1 MRSFVSFLSS
11 TVAFLLLQL
20 CLVCCDIT
28 DGNAEHL
35 KREHS
40 LMKPYQGV
48 GSSPSSQW
56 DFWGSTL
63 VTGSYVRLTPDER
76 SKQGSIWNTV
86 VRIDYRHNLTQTR
99 HHRPELFQLGPC
111 YLKDWEMHVQFK
123 VHGSGKKNLHGDGIA
138 LWYTKD
144 RLHPGPVF
152 GNRDQFVGLALFL
165 DTFRNDLHGM
175 DVRPVFSNN
184 ALFHGLAVFI
194 DTYSNDDTTDRSFP
208 YISAMVNNGSVSYDH
223 GKDGRSS
230 ELGGC
235 SAEIRN
241 REHDTYLAIR
251 YSKGR
256 LTVMVDVDDKNEW
269 KECID
274 IGGVRLPTGYFFG
287 ASAATGDLSDNHDII
302 SMKLYQLMVEH
313 TPRRRTWT
321 GRRSSPVSAS
331 SSPLKVELRH
341 RRPELESDNIDDPTG
356 NFRGTPLTGWKVFL
370 LLLCALLGIVVC
382 AVVGAVVFQKRQE
395 RNKRFY

>member
-1 MRSFVSFLSS
+1 MWHFVVSVRMRKADGPVYGVSRKKLGGESLSRCCSGKMGGCRAFRGSALLFVLLELS
-11 TVAFLLLQL
+11 
-20 CLVCCDIT
+20 LVCCDIT

-40 LMKPYQGV
+40 LTKPYQGV

-56 DFWGSTL
+56 DFSGSTL
-63 VTGSYVRLTPDER
+63 VTSSYVRLTPDER

-86 VRIDYRHNLTQTR
+86 
-99 HHRPELFQLGPC
+99 PC

-123 VHGSGKKNLHGDGIA
+123 IHGSGKKSLHGDGIA

-144 RLHPGPVF
+144 RLHSGPVF
-152 GNRDQFVGLALFL
+152 GNQDQFLGLAIFL
-165 DTFRNDLHGM
+165 DTFRNDLDGT
-175 DVRPVFSNN
+175 
-184 ALFHGLAVFI
+184 A
-194 DTYSNDDTTDRSFP
+194 RSFP

-241 REHDTYLAIR
+241 RDHDTYLAIR

-269 KECID
+269 NECID

-313 TPRRRTWT
+313 TAEEENLDWT
-321 GRRSSPVSAS
+321 KIEPSVSLLKSP
-331 SSPLKVELRH
+331 K
-341 RRPELESDNIDDPTG
+341 DNIDDPTG

-382 AVVGAVVFQKRQE
+382 AVVGAVVFQRRQE
-395 RNKRFY
+395 RNKRCVRLQSAERGFNT

>member
-1 MRSFVSFLSS
+1 MRVSRLGCLNKMGNFKGFLS
-11 TVAFLLLQL
+11 TALVFLIFEL

-28 DGNAEHL
+28 DGNTEHL
-35 KREHS
+35 KRENS

-63 VTGSYVRLTPDER
+63 VTSSYVRLTPDER

-86 VRIDYRHNLTQTR
+86 
-99 HHRPELFQLGPC
+99 PC
-111 YLKDWEMHVQFK
+111 YLKDWEMHVHFK

-138 LWYTKD
+138 VWYTKD
-144 RLHPGPVF
+144 KLHPGNIVH
-152 GNRDQFVGLALFL
+152 
-165 DTFRNDLHGM
+165 TF
-175 DVRPVFSNN
+175 
-184 ALFHGLAVFI
+184 
-194 DTYSNDDTTDRSFP
+194 RSFP
-208 YISAMVNNGSVSYDH
+208 YISAMVNNGSVNYDH

-256 LTVMVDVDDKNEW
+256 LTVMVDVEDKNEW

-313 TPRRRTWT
+313 TPEEENQDWT
-321 GRRSSPVSAS
+321 KIEPSVSLLKSP
-331 SSPLKVELRH
+331 K
-341 RRPELESDNIDDPTG
+341 DNIDDPTG

-382 AVVGAVVFQKRQE
+382 GVVGAVVFQKRQE

>member
-1 MRSFVSFLSS
+1 MDGFRAIFRTTLVFVA
-11 TVAFLLLQL
+11 VEL

-40 LMKPYQGV
+40 LIKPYQGV
-48 GSSPSSQW
+48 GNSPSSQW

-63 VTGSYVRLTPDER
+63 VTSSYVRLTPDER

-86 VRIDYRHNLTQTR
+86 
-99 HHRPELFQLGPC
+99 PC

-123 VHGSGKKNLHGDGIA
+123 IQGSGKKNLHGDGIA
-138 LWYTKD
+138 IWYTKD
-144 RLHPGPVF
+144 RLHPGFPSPSPEVRMPAYPRAPAGPRRRLGPAAHARPLPLCLHPGTVF
-152 GNRDQFVGLALFL
+152 GSQDQFLGLAIFL

-184 ALFHGLAVFI
+184 AHFHGLAVFI
-194 DTYSNDDTTDRSFP
+194 DTYSNDEAVDRSFP
-208 YISAMVNNGSVSYDH
+208 YISAMVNNGTVSYDH

-241 REHDTYLAIR
+241 RDHDTYLAIR

-256 LTVMVDVDDKNEW
+256 LTVMVDVEDKNEW

-287 ASAATGDLSDNHDII
+287 ASAATGDLSGFELDVRRLVPDNHDII
-302 SMKLYQLMVEH
+302 SMKLYQLMEVYS
-313 TPRRRTWT
+313 
-321 GRRSSPVSAS
+321 GLVYSNGS
-331 SSPLKVELRH
+331 
-341 RRPELESDNIDDPTG
+341 
-356 NFRGTPLTGWKVFL
+356 L
-370 LLLCALLGIVVC
+370 LA
-382 AVVGAVVFQKRQE
+382 
-395 RNKRFY
+395 

>member
-1 MRSFVSFLSS
+1 MVSFRGSNMRGFGTFTSRPLC
-11 TVAFLLLQL
+11 FILLHFT
-20 CLVCCDIT
+20 LVKCDIT

-56 DFWGSTL
+56 DFSGSTL
-63 VTGSYVRLTPDER
+63 VTSSYVRLTPDER

-86 VRIDYRHNLTQTR
+86 PV
-99 HHRPELFQLGPC
+99 
-111 YLKDWEMHVQFK
+111 YLKDWEMHVQYK
-123 VHGSGKKNLHGDGIA
+123 IHGSGKKNLHGDGIA
-138 LWYTKD
+138 IWYTKE

-152 GNRDQFVGLALFL
+152 GNQDKFVGLALFV

-175 DVRPVFSNN
+175 
-184 ALFHGLAVFI
+184 
-194 DTYSNDDTTDRSFP
+194 DRSFP
-208 YISAMVNNGSVSYDH
+208 YISAMVNNGSLPYNH
-223 GKDGRSS
+223 GNDGRNS

-235 SAEIRN
+235 SSEIRN
-241 REHDTYLAIR
+241 KDHDTYLAIR

-256 LTVMVDVDDKNEW
+256 LTVMIDIDDKNEW

-274 IGGVRLPTGYFFG
+274 IGGVRLPTGYYFG

-302 SMKLYQLMVEH
+302 SMKMYQLMVEH
-313 TPRRRTWT
+313 TPDEDSLDWT
-321 GRRSSPVSAS
+321 KIEPSVSLLKSP
-331 SSPLKVELRH
+331 K
-341 RRPELESDNIDDPTG
+341 DNIDDPTG
-356 NFRGTPLTGWKVFL
+356 NFRSTPLTGWKVFL

-382 AVVGAVVFQKRQE
+382 GVVGAVVFQKRQE
-395 RNKRFY
+395 RNRRFY

>member
-1 MRSFVSFLSS
+1 MWHFVVSVRMRKADGPVYGVSRKKLGGESLSRCCSGKMGGCRAFRGSALLFVLLELS
-11 TVAFLLLQL
+11 
-20 CLVCCDIT
+20 LVCCDIT

-40 LMKPYQGV
+40 LTKPYQGV

-56 DFWGSTL
+56 DFSGSTL
-63 VTGSYVRLTPDER
+63 VTSSYVRLTPDER

-86 VRIDYRHNLTQTR
+86 
-99 HHRPELFQLGPC
+99 PC

-123 VHGSGKKNLHGDGIA
+123 IHGSGKKSLHGDGIA

-144 RLHPGPVF
+144 RLHSGPVF
-152 GNRDQFVGLALFL
+152 GNQDQFLGLAIFL
-165 DTFRNDLHGM
+165 DTFRNDLDGT
-175 DVRPVFSNN
+175 
-184 ALFHGLAVFI
+184 A
-194 DTYSNDDTTDRSFP
+194 RSFP
-208 YISAMVNNGSVSYDH
+208 YISAM
-223 GKDGRSS
+223 
-230 ELGGC
+230 GGC

-241 REHDTYLAIR
+241 RDHDTYLAIR

-269 KECID
+269 NECID

-313 TPRRRTWT
+313 TAEEENLDWT
-321 GRRSSPVSAS
+321 KIEPSVSLLKSP
-331 SSPLKVELRH
+331 K
-341 RRPELESDNIDDPTG
+341 DNIDDPTG

-382 AVVGAVVFQKRQE
+382 AVVGAVVFQRRQE
-395 RNKRFY
+395 RNKRCVRLQSAERGFNT

>member
-1 MRSFVSFLSS
+1 MGNFRVFLRAALVFLIFGVCFVS
-11 TVAFLLLQL
+11 
-20 CLVCCDIT
+20 CDIT
-28 DGNAEHL
+28 DGNVEHL

-48 GSSPSSQW
+48 GSGHSSQW
-56 DFWGSTL
+56 DFWGNTL
-63 VTGSYVRLTPDER
+63 VTSSYVRLTPDER

-86 VRIDYRHNLTQTR
+86 
-99 HHRPELFQLGPC
+99 PC
-111 YLKDWEMHVQFK
+111 HLKDWEMHVQFK
-123 VHGSGKKNLHGDGIA
+123 IHGSGKKNLHGDGIA

-152 GNRDQFVGLALFL
+152 GNQDQFLGLAIFL

-175 DVRPVFSNN
+175 D
-184 ALFHGLAVFI
+184 
-194 DTYSNDDTTDRSFP
+194 RSFP
-208 YISAMVNNGSVSYDH
+208 FISAMVNNGSVNYDH

-241 REHDTYLAIR
+241 RDHDTYLAIR
-251 YSKGR
+251 YSRER
-256 LTVMVDVDDKNEW
+256 LTVMIDVEDKNEW

-313 TPRRRTWT
+313 SPEEENQDWT
-321 GRRSSPVSAS
+321 KIEPSVSLLKSP
-331 SSPLKVELRH
+331 K
-341 RRPELESDNIDDPTG
+341 DNIDDPTG

>member
-1 MRSFVSFLSS
+1 MRASTCGCFDKMSGFKTFLSS
-11 TVAFLLLQL
+11 IFIFFLVEC
-20 CLVCCDIT
+20 CLVACDIT
-28 DGNAEHL
+28 DGNTEHL

-40 LMKPYQGV
+40 LTKPYQGV
-48 GSSPSSQW
+48 GNQW

-63 VTGSYVRLTPDER
+63 VTSSYVRLTPDER

-86 VRIDYRHNLTQTR
+86 
-99 HHRPELFQLGPC
+99 PC

-152 GNRDQFVGLALFL
+152 
-165 DTFRNDLHGM
+165 
-175 DVRPVFSNN
+175 SNN
-184 ALFHGLAVFI
+184 AHFHGLAVFI
-194 DTYSNDDTTDRSFP
+194 DTYSNDDSTDRSFP
-208 YISAMVNNGSVSYDH
+208 FISAMVNNGTVSYDH

-235 SAEIRN
+235 SADIRN
-241 REHDTYLAIR
+241 RDFDTYLAIR
-251 YSKGR
+251 YSRGR

-287 ASAATGDLSDNHDII
+287 ASAATGDLSDNHDVI
-302 SMKLYQLMVEH
+302 SMKLYQLMVDHSPEEENLD
-313 TPRRRTWT
+313 WT
-321 GRRSSPVSAS
+321 KIEPSVSLFKSP
-331 SSPLKVELRH
+331 K
-341 RRPELESDNIDDPTG
+341 DNIDDPTG

>member
-1 MRSFVSFLSS
+1 MSGFRTFLGS
-11 TVAFLLLQL
+11 TFIFLLVEY
-20 CLVCCDIT
+20 CLVGCDIT
-28 DGNAEHL
+28 DGNAEHQ

-40 LMKPYQGV
+40 LTKPYQGV
-48 GSSPSSQW
+48 GSQW

-63 VTGSYVRLTPDER
+63 VTSSYVRLTPDER

-86 VRIDYRHNLTQTR
+86 
-99 HHRPELFQLGPC
+99 PC

-138 LWYTKD
+138 VWYTKD

-152 GNRDQFVGLALFL
+152 
-165 DTFRNDLHGM
+165 
-175 DVRPVFSNN
+175 SNN
-184 ALFHGLAVFI
+184 AHFHGLAVFI
-194 DTYSNDDTTDRSFP
+194 DTYSNDDSTDRSFP
-208 YISAMVNNGSVSYDH
+208 FISAMVNNGTVSYDH

-235 SAEIRN
+235 SADIRN
-241 REHDTYLAIR
+241 RDFETYLAIR
-251 YSKGR
+251 YSRGR

-302 SMKLYQLMVEH
+302 SMKLYQLMVDH
-313 TPRRRTWT
+313 TQEEENLDWT
-321 GRRSSPVSAS
+321 KIEPSVSFFRSPKGI
-331 SSPLKVELRH
+331 LGFQN
-341 RRPELESDNIDDPTG
+341 NIDDPTG
-356 NFRGTPLTGWKVFL
+356 NFRGTALTGWKVFL
-370 LLLCALLGIVVC
+370 LLLCALLGIIVC

>member
-1 MRSFVSFLSS
+1 MVLEMTRIVRSATSLQSGSTMKRLIKFLS
-11 TVAFLLLQL
+11 TCLLVLPHL
-20 CLVCCDIT
+20 TLVQGDIT

-40 LMKPYQGV
+40 LIKPYQGI
-48 GSSPSSQW
+48 GTSPSSQW

-63 VTGSYVRLTPDER
+63 VTSQYVRLTPDEK

-86 VRIDYRHNLTQTR
+86 
-99 HHRPELFQLGPC
+99 PCFQ
-111 YLKDWEMHVQFK
+111 KDWEMHVQFK

-138 LWYTKD
+138 IWYTKE

-152 GNRDQFVGLALFL
+152 S
-165 DTFRNDLHGM
+165 
-175 DVRPVFSNN
+175 SNSN
-184 ALFHGLAVFI
+184 FHGLAIFI
-194 DTYSNDDTTDRSFP
+194 DTYPNDEASDRSFP
-208 YISAMVNNGSVSYDH
+208 YISAMVNNGTQPYDH
-223 GKDGRSS
+223 GKDGRNS

-241 REHDTYLAIR
+241 KDHDTYLAIR

-274 IGGVRLPTGYFFG
+274 IGGVRLPTGYYFG
-287 ASAATGDLSDNHDII
+287 ASAATGDLSDHHDII
-302 SMKLYQLMVEH
+302 SMKMYQLMVEH
-313 TPRRRTWT
+313 TTEEDSLDWT
-321 GRRSSPVSAS
+321 KIEPSVSLLKSP
-331 SSPLKVELRH
+331 K
-341 RRPELESDNIDDPTG
+341 DNIDDPTG
-356 NFRGTPLTGWKVFL
+356 NFRSTPLTGWKVFL

>member
-1 MRSFVSFLSS
+1 FVLEMRSMVSFIGRVSKMRGFCTFISRPLL
-11 TVAFLLLQL
+11 FLLLHFT
-20 CLVCCDIT
+20 LVQCDIT

-63 VTGSYVRLTPDER
+63 VTSSYVRLTPDER
-76 SKQGSIWNTV
+76 SRQGSIWNTV
-86 VRIDYRHNLTQTR
+86 VSK
-99 HHRPELFQLGPC
+99 EL
-111 YLKDWEMHVQFK
+111 
-123 VHGSGKKNLHGDGIA
+123 KNLHGDGIA
-138 LWYTKD
+138 IWYTKE

-152 GNRDQFVGLALFL
+152 GNQDHFVGLALFV

-175 DVRPVFSNN
+175 D
-184 ALFHGLAVFI
+184 
-194 DTYSNDDTTDRSFP
+194 RSFP
-208 YISAMVNNGSVSYDH
+208 YIYAIVNNGSLPYDH
-223 GKDGRSS
+223 GNDGRNS

-235 SAEIRN
+235 SSEIRN
-241 REHDTYLAIR
+241 KDHDTYLAIR

-256 LTVMVDVDDKNEW
+256 LTVMIDIDDKNEW

-274 IGGVRLPTGYFFG
+274 IGGVRLPTGYYFG

-302 SMKLYQLMVEH
+302 SMKMYQLMVEH
-313 TPRRRTWT
+313 TPDEDSLDWT
-321 GRRSSPVSAS
+321 KIEPSVSLLKSP
-331 SSPLKVELRH
+331 K
-341 RRPELESDNIDDPTG
+341 DNIDDPTG
-356 NFRGTPLTGWKVFL
+356 NFRSTPLTGWKVFL

-382 AVVGAVVFQKRQE
+382 GVVGAVVFQKRQE
-395 RNKRFY
+395 RNRRFY

>member
-1 MRSFVSFLSS
+1 MGNFGAFLRR
-11 TVAFLLLQL
+11 TAVFLLLQL
-20 CLVCCDIT
+20 CVVCCDIT
-28 DGNAEHL
+28 DGNTEHL

-40 LMKPYQGV
+40 LMKPYQV
-48 GSSPSSQW
+48 CPSSQLSVLSA
-56 DFWGSTL
+56 DHRNVS
-63 VTGSYVRLTPDER
+63 
-76 SKQGSIWNTV
+76 QV
-86 VRIDYRHNLTQTR
+86 VRSLSHLISASIL
-99 HHRPELFQLGPC
+99 
-111 YLKDWEMHVQFK
+111 
-123 VHGSGKKNLHGDGIA
+123 
-138 LWYTKD
+138 
-144 RLHPGPVF
+144 GPVF
-152 GNRDQFVGLALFL
+152 GNQDQYLGLALFL

-175 DVRPVFSNN
+175 
-184 ALFHGLAVFI
+184 
-194 DTYSNDDTTDRSFP
+194 DRSFP

-287 ASAATGDLSDNHDII
+287 ASAATGDLSGKSGLESYTITHTRTKHSSTNHTSD
-302 SMKLYQLMVEH
+302 
-313 TPRRRTWT
+313 P
-321 GRRSSPVSAS
+321 GFSSPFT
-331 SSPLKVELRH
+331 
-341 RRPELESDNIDDPTG
+341 DNIDDPTG

>member
-1 MRSFVSFLSS
+1 MGGFKGFLS
-11 TVAFLLLQL
+11 TAVAFLILES
-20 CLVCCDIT
+20 CLVGCDIT

-40 LMKPYQGV
+40 LTKPYQGV
-48 GSSPSSQW
+48 GSSPTSQW

-63 VTGSYVRLTPDER
+63 VTSSYVRLTSDER

-86 VRIDYRHNLTQTR
+86 
-99 HHRPELFQLGPC
+99 PC

-123 VHGSGKKNLHGDGIA
+123 IHGSGKKNLHGDGIA
-138 LWYTKD
+138 IWYTKD

-152 GNRDQFVGLALFL
+152 GNQDQSHGLAIYL

-175 DVRPVFSNN
+175 DVSVFVCVCACLTGLFFSAGPVFSNN
-184 ALFHGLAVFI
+184 AVFHGLAVFI
-194 DTYSNDDTTDRSFP
+194 DTYSNDDATDRSFP

-241 REHDTYLAIR
+241 RDHDTYLAVR
-251 YSKGR
+251 YSRGR

-313 TPRRRTWT
+313 TPEEENLDWT
-321 GRRSSPVSAS
+321 KIEPSVNLLKSP
-331 SSPLKVELRH
+331 K
-341 RRPELESDNIDDPTG
+341 DNIDDPTG